1 MEPALELTWSLPRSP
16 PRSGH
21 SPQRPSTASS
31 VTTPPRVPA
40 PPCSV
45 QQVGAAALSSGGAHA
60 LMWTVGTQPH
70 FTPGPALATSQAR
83 RLLLGPSLRKPGKSR
98 FLHQLLTGS

>member
-1 MEPALELTWSLPRSP
+1 MEPAPERPQPPAAHHRLVSHHP
-16 PRSGH
+16 PRD
-21 SPQRPSTASS
+21 
-31 VTTPPRVPA
+31 PA
-40 PPCSV
+40 PPCLV

-60 LMWTVGTQPH
+60 PMWTVGAQPH

-98 FLHQLLTGS
+98 FLHQLLIGS